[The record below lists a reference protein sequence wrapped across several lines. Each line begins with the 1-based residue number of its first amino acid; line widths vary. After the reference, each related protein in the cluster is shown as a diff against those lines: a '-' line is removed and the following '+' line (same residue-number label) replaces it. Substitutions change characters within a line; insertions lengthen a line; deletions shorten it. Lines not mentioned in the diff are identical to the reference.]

1 MKRLANFAFRI
12 LNSRYLL
19 VLVLAGAWVIF
30 FDRYNVISQRSM
42 QVQIEELETDKAFYK
57 KALTTELRTSQV
69 FDHPDDLERFARER
83 YFMKKSDEDVF
94 LAE

>member
-1 MKRLANFAFRI
+1 MKRLAHTIFRV

-19 VLVLAGAWVIF
+19 VLVLAGAWVVF
-30 FDRYNVISQRSM
+30 FDRYNVISQVKM
-42 QVQIEELETDKAFYK
+42 QEQIESLEKDKAFYS
-57 KALTTELRTSQV
+57 KALTKEMKSEQV

-83 YFMKKSDEDVF
+83 YFMKRSDEDVF

>member
-1 MKRLANFAFRI
+1 MKRLAHFAFRI

-30 FDRYNVISQRSM
+30 FDRYNVISQRNM
-42 QVQIEELETDKAFYK
+42 QEQISELEEDKAFYE
-57 KALTTELRTSQV
+57 KALHSELQGTQV

-83 YFMKKSDEDVF
+83 YFMKKSDEEVF